1 MAQRWV
7 RLLTATMEEHSAPA
21 DVDRLL
27 DMYAEDAIYEH
38 PHAGARIEGKVSMR
52 AGMASHLGESR
63 NPRIQI
69 RRITSGEDFA
79 VAEFSLKMDV
89 RQDAGWLAVQR
100 RQVVVLE
107 LKDSHI
113 QRIIDHWDRRH

>member
-1 MAQRWV
+1 MARRWV
-7 RLLTATMEEHSAPA
+7 QLLTSTMEEHASPA

-27 DMYAEDAIYEH
+27 EMYAEDAIYEH
-38 PHAGARIEGKVSMR
+38 PHAGARIEGKVLMR

-69 RRITSGEDFA
+69 NRITSGEDFA

-89 RQDAGWLAVQR
+89 RQNDRWLAMQR
-100 RQVVVLE
+100 RQVVVFE
-107 LKDSHI
+107 LKNSHV
-113 QRIIDHWDRRH
+113 QRIIDHWDRRR